1 MKDDGTFYK
10 GGCDQMCQKYEG
22 SVIEYWDLSIG
33 FGDMDLVI
41 ENLKEQFFR
50 DKGFF
55 WSGKNLLGVD

>member
-1 MKDDGTFYK
+1 
-10 GGCDQMCQKYEG
+10 MCQKYEG

-41 ENLKEQFFR
+41 GDLKEQFFR